1 MRDPYLYPDLEV
13 LKNLLD
19 IRDSKKL
26 QQAES
31 DYVTLRLSEIAEDG
45 RMIGLYDFA
54 VLCRIHYRIFQDIYE
69 WAGKIRIINIEK
81 AEDALNGISV
91 EYSDVFDI
99 KKDAESALKKMR
111 TFRWQDA
118 SMDEAAERFSD
129 YMAELW
135 KAHPFREGNT
145 RTVVTFCAMFIEE
158 QGIYIDSGLFKD
170 NAEYMR
176 DALVAASAIFSD
188 LGDRRKPEYL
198 YHIVEDAME
207 RGKGIERDAVRRIR
221 EAGCLVGKEQVRK
234 VIFRERWQ
242 SRKCSAEEIRKL
254 LKQKEREEPG
264 LGR

>member
-1 MRDPYLYPDLEV
+1 MRDPYCYPDTEV
-13 LKNLLD
+13 LRNRLGIMDDKEL
-19 IRDSKKL
+19 RV
-26 QQAES
+26 AEA
-31 DYVTLRLSEIAEDG
+31 DYVSLNLAELAKEEAD
-45 RMIGLYDFA
+45 RIFDFGE
-54 VLCRIHYRIFQDIYE
+54 LCRMHYRIFRDIFD
-69 WAGKIRIINIEK
+69 WAGKIRVINIEK
-81 AEDALNGISV
+81 MEAPLGNISI
-91 EYSDVFDI
+91 EYSDTFDI
-99 KKDAESALKKMR
+99 E
-111 TFRWQDA
+111 QDA
-118 SMDEAAERFSD
+118 RAVLKDMNLYDWKHASFDETVKSFSG
-129 YMAELW
+129 YMAALW
-135 KAHPFREGNT
+135 KVHPFREGNT

-242 SRKCSAEEIRKL
+242 SRKCSAGEIRKL
-254 LKQKEREEPG
+254 LKQKEREEPEC
-264 LGR
+264 GR